1 MPTAFEI
8 LILLLLIL
16 ANGLFAMTEI
26 AVVSSRKARLQQM
39 AEDGSAGAR
48 TALLLAEDPNRL
60 LSTIQVGITLIGVLS
75 GALGGAT
82 LAGDLAPVIAK
93 IPWEWIQTYSYQIAF
108 VLIVIVITYLSLVLG
123 ELVPKRLGL
132 NDPEGV
138 AVRMA
143 RGMNGLSNAAQPLVR
158 LLSVS
163 TDAILRLLGMRES
176 QEPPVT
182 NEEIKILL
190 EQGTQVG
197 VFEAGEQDL
206 VESVFRFS
214 DRSVDAMMTPRTEV
228 TWLDLDDS
236 LEVNLQKV
244 RQSPHLLLPVA
255 QGSLDNVQGILNVR
269 DLLDARLEGGAIDL
283 RALLEPPIFVPESA
297 PALKVLEMVKNT
309 GLPMVL
315 VMDEYGGVLGMV
327 TLLDILRAIVG
338 NFSTTGETPDPLVV
352 HREDDSWLLDGLLRV
367 DEMKE
372 LLDMDDLPDE
382 ERVGYQTLGGMMM
395 SQFGDIP
402 RAGQSF
408 EWGGYRF
415 EVVDMDQRRVDKVLV
430 TPLAGSQEA
439 STNN

>member
-1 MPTAFEI
+1 MPIAFEI

-48 TALLLAEDPNRL
+48 TALSLAEDPNRL

-93 IPWEWIQTYSYQIAF
+93 IPWAWVQTYSYQIAF
-108 VLIVIVITYLSLVLG
+108 VLTVMFITYLSLVLG

-132 NDPEGV
+132 NNPEGV

-143 RGMNGLSNAAQPLVR
+143 RGMSELSNVAQPLVR
-158 LLSVS
+158 LLSGS

-176 QEPPVT
+176 QDPPVT

-197 VFEAGEQDL
+197 VFEEGEQDL
-206 VESVFRFS
+206 VESIFRFS

-269 DLLDARLEGGAIDL
+269 DLLDARLEGGAVDL

-338 NFSTTGETPDPLVV
+338 NFSTTGETTDPLVV

-372 LLDMDDLPDE
+372 LLEIDNLPDE

-402 RAGQSF
+402 RVGQFF

-415 EVVDMDQRRVDKVLV
+415 EVVDMDQRRVDKVLAI
-430 TPLAGSQEA
+430 PLAGSQEA
-439 STNN
+439 STTN